1 VAATI
6 RGEPATAIIMLLAI
20 SFHRVRDTLLTSALM
35 TTDAEQTGTQD
46 LFDLKKMPDHSK
58 KDTVVAPERR
68 HFPRYSIT
76 ASAEATDV
84 KSQTRIKARISDL
97 GRWGCYVDTIS
108 PFVVNTVVK
117 IGIEKDKTRFFA
129 QARVLY
135 STVGMGMGLIFTVV
149 EPAEVSILEKWIAD
163 LGGDRSHPETTQK
176 TVENHASES
185 SLHELRGVLN
195 DIITMLVRKG
205 ILTDEE
211 SKTMLQRLSQPGC
224 APP

>member
-1 VAATI
+1 
-6 RGEPATAIIMLLAI
+6 
-20 SFHRVRDTLLTSALM
+20 M

-46 LFDLKKMPDHSK
+46 FFDLKKMPDHSK
-58 KDTVVAPERR
+58 QDTVVALERR

-97 GRWGCYVDTIS
+97 GRWGCHVDTVS

-117 IGIEKDKTRFFA
+117 IGIEKDKERFFA
-129 QARVLY
+129 EARVLY

-149 EPAEVSILEKWIAD
+149 DPAEVSILEKWIAD
-163 LGGDRSHPETTQK
+163 LGGDRSHPETTTQK

-195 DIITMLVRKG
+195 DIIATLIRKG
-205 ILTDEE
+205 ILTDGEGN
-211 SKTMLQRLSQPGC
+211 TMLQRLSQPGC

>member
-1 VAATI
+1 
-6 RGEPATAIIMLLAI
+6 MLNKP
-20 SFHRVRDTLLTSALM
+20 
-35 TTDAEQTGTQD
+35 GPQD

-58 KDTVVAPERR
+58 TDTVVAPERR

-97 GRWGCYVDTIS
+97 GRWGCYVDTLN
-108 PFVVNTVVK
+108 PFVVDTVVK
-117 IGIEKDKTRFFA
+117 IDIEKDKVQFFA

-176 TVENHASES
+176 TVGNHASES

-205 ILTDEE
+205 ILTDGEG
-211 SKTMLQRLSQPGC
+211 KTMLQRLSQPGC